1 MQEKNPEKSCSCSE
15 RRRGAV
21 EGENVR
27 CEKGRERER
36 ERERYNYF
44 SILQAAKSL
53 FLRTVSALRENSM
66 NYVIPDEIS
75 SSSFLWASTIF

>member
-36 ERERYNYF
+36 EREIQLFFHFTSCKKPF
-44 SILQAAKSL
+44 SSYSERAEGKL
-53 FLRTVSALRENSM
+53 
-66 NYVIPDEIS
+66 DELCDS
-75 SSSFLWASTIF
+75 

>member
-1 MQEKNPEKSCSCSE
+1 MQEKIQKKSCSCSK
-15 RRRGAV
+15 RWRGGVV
-21 EGENVR
+21 EDENVR
-27 CEKGRERER
+27 WEKRGKRERK
-36 ERERYNYF
+36 RYNYF

-53 FLRTVSALRENSM
+53 FLRTVSALKENSM